1 MERDD
6 PLVREEEEAAAAEAR
21 GIGGQP
27 GFDPLEADPD
37 RFGEMSDPAFA
48 PVYEAGG
55 GDAEGFE
62 QAEAMLE
69 ERATNPKG
77 PSPWV
82 DREQSVDESVE
93 AMETADN
100 YGEADHFQSAQVRE
114 EQLETED
121 DFPGTG
127 EGGHPG

>member
-6 PLVREEEEAAAAEAR
+6 ELVRDEEAAAAAEAAA
-21 GIGGQP
+21 IGGTP
-27 GFDPLEADPD
+27 GLDPLEADPD
-37 RFGEMSDPAFA
+37 RFEHRNDPAFR
-48 PVYEAGG
+48 PVADAGG

-62 QAEAMLE
+62 EAEAMLE

-82 DREQSVDESVE
+82 DREQSVDEE
-93 AMETADN
+93 AAALDTSDQ

-121 DFPGTG
+121 D
-127 EGGHPG
+127 HPGAGQGRR

>member
-6 PLVREEEEAAAAEAR
+6 PLVREEEEAAAAEAAK
-21 GIGGQP
+21 IGGEP

-37 RFGEMSDPAFA
+37 RFGEMSDPAFG

-82 DREQSVDESVE
+82 DREQNVDESVE
-93 AMETADN
+93 AMMTADN
-100 YGEADHFQSAQVRE
+100 YGEADHVQSAQVRE

-127 EGGHPG
+127 EGSRPG